1 VEQNL
6 RIARFGLYEAD
17 LAAGELRK
25 AGLRIK
31 LQDRPFQI
39 LAVLLEKPGEILGR
53 EELQKRLWPA
63 ETFVDFE
70 HGMNTAITKLRQALC
85 DEADNPRY
93 IETLPRRG
101 YRFIA
106 PVTFGGFSSS
116 DAQLR
121 ADLAAGDGDAKA
133 APAGT
138 SDVAPSASRSLNGHL
153 HFRYVIWIAVL
164 VFLCGL
170 GTASWYFYSRAYS
183 RSVSS
188 EIRIAPLNGLAHESD
203 VAFSPDGDQVA
214 FVWNGEP
221 PDRVHIYI
229 SQVGA
234 GTPRRLTNSPWWEIA
249 PVWSPDGKYIAFIR
263 FANDAELN
271 GIYIASSLGGSERKV
286 YSMDPR
292 NGTREQIDWSPDGKY
307 LVFAER
313 NSPTDPTGLYLLSLD
328 NLEKSPLTFPQHGI
342 LGDSSPAFS
351 RDGKSVAFMRDY
363 LDTQEIFVLP
373 LKGGT
378 PRQVTSDKRIVQGV
392 SWNADGRYLI
402 YSSNRGGTPS
412 LWRIPVAGGT
422 PEVLPL
428 GGGAR
433 AIQPTVAHHGNR
445 MAYTSFNYSSNI
457 WRAELPLPG
466 AVSPSAYLG
475 RRRQSKAPAMI
486 TAGADNLEAAPDEE
500 AGAPGI
506 SPPAK
511 FIISTELEEGPQ
523 YSPDGK
529 RIVFQSTRTGN
540 YEIWR
545 CDADGSNLVQ
555 LTHMEGPLTGTPRW
569 SPDGREI
576 VFDSRPSGH
585 SHLFLINAEGGSP
598 RQITTGDIEN
608 GVADWSADGKSVYY
622 GSSRGGSWE
631 IWKIPTQGG
640 TPVQITHQGGFAP
653 QSSPDGKFIYYA
665 KGRELPGLWRVPV
678 DGGEEKRIL
687 DAPPPT
693 AWGYFTVTAKG
704 IYYGDAPSRT
714 RKDMGIYFYDFK
726 TQKASPIRLLD
737 PFGSEGAPGLSISPD
752 GRYALYTTAEKPS
765 AKVILVENFR
775 Y

>member
-106 PVTFGGFSSS
+106 PVTFGG
-116 DAQLR
+116 
-121 ADLAAGDGDAKA
+121 ADTLVTQPPASLATANGDAK
-133 APAGT
+133 T
-138 SDVAPSASRSLNGHL
+138 VVAENSAVVSSVSSPLAGHL
-153 HFRYVIWIAVL
+153 HFRHVIWIALL

-170 GTASWYFYSRAYS
+170 GTASGFLYL
-183 RSVSS
+183 RSNLRPTWS
-188 EIRIAPLNGLAHESD
+188 ELRITPLNGLPHESE
-203 VAFSPDGDQVA
+203 VAFSPDGAQVA
-214 FVWNGEP
+214 FAWNGEP
-221 PDRVHIYI
+221 PERVHIYI
-229 SQVGA
+229 SQIGA
-234 GTPRRLTNSPWWEIA
+234 GSPRRLTNSPWWEVA
-249 PVWSPDGKYIAFIR
+249 PVWSPDGKYITFMR
-263 FANDAELN
+263 FAEDPQLN

-286 YSMDPR
+286 YALDPR
-292 NGTREQIDWSPDGKY
+292 NCTKEIDWSPDGKY
-307 LVFAER
+307 LLFGER
-313 NSPTDPTGLYLLSLD
+313 NSPTEPAAIYLLSLD
-328 NLEKSPLTFPQHGI
+328 NLEKRALTFPPQGI
-342 LGDSSPAFS
+342 LGDSNPSFSP
-351 RDGKSVAFMRDY
+351 DGKAIAFLRDS
-363 LDTQEIFVLP
+363 LDTQEIFTLP
-373 LKGGT
+373 VQGGT
-378 PRQVTSDKRIVQGV
+378 PRQITFDKRMVQGV
-392 SWNADGRYLI
+392 SWNASGRALV
-402 YSSNRGGTPS
+402 YSSNRGGGAPS
-412 LWRIPVAGGT
+412 LWLIPATGGA
-422 PEVLPL
+422 PDRLPF
-428 GGGAR
+428 GGGSR
-433 AIQPTVAHHGNR
+433 AVRPTVARRGNR
-445 MAYTSFNYSSNI
+445 MAYTNFTYTSDI
-457 WRAELPLPG
+457 WRAELP
-466 AVSPSAYLG
+466 V
-475 RRRQSKAPAMI
+475 
-486 TAGADNLEAAPDEE
+486 AGDVKV
-500 AGAPGI
+500 

-511 FIISTELEEGPQ
+511 FITSTELEEGPQ

-576 VFDSRPSGH
+576 VFDSRPGGH
-585 SHLFLINAEGGSP
+585 SQIFVINAEGGSP
-598 RQITTGDIEN
+598 RQVSTGDSEN
-608 GVADWSADGKSVYY
+608 GVADWSADGKAIFY
-622 GSSRGGSWE
+622 GSSRGGTWE
-631 IWKIPTQGG
+631 IWRIPTEGG
-640 TPVQITHQGGFAP
+640 TPVQITHEGGFAP
-653 QSSPDGKFIYYA
+653 QPASDGKFIYYA

-678 DGGEEKRIL
+678 EGGEEVKII

-693 AWGYFTVTAKG
+693 AWAYFCITKNG
-704 IYYGDAPSRT
+704 IYYGDAPT
-714 RKDMGIYFYDFK
+714 HTKEDAGIYFYDFK
-726 TQKASPIRLLD
+726 TQRSSVVRLLY

-752 GRYALYTTAEKPS
+752 GRYALYTSLAPPT
-765 AKVILVENFR
+765 VNVMLVENFR